1 MLNYI
6 QLGGALEVYVFVRG
20 TANEIVKRYHALI
33 GYSAMPPYYALGLFQ
48 GGDSYTMESL
58 LTYVLDN
65 YAKNDL
71 PLEGLIIEQYNDER
85 DRIFTMS

>member
-1 MLNYI
+1 
-6 QLGGALEVYVFVRG
+6 
-20 TANEIVKRYHALI
+20 
-33 GYSAMPPYYALGLFQ
+33 
-48 GGDSYTMESL
+48 MESF

-85 DRIFTMS
+85 DRIFTMSQSSWKTLPNVTRDMHEKN